1 MKVRRGFVLVF
12 SLLLLLLLTL
22 GGMILLGQRAAQYK
36 AAALAPRTALARA
49 LAQAGLEDARVKLE
63 KDLNFP
69 PPGDNKQTLF
79 RYDEAVRDLDGVLVG
94 HYEVTVDSRHAVPD
108 QPPAAY
114 APSVVIVT
122 AMGRAGADPKAPD
135 AVYGLRM
142 EVDVDD
148 YYQDSVVQPMKITDW
163 CEVTDFS
170 TE

>member
-1 MKVRRGFVLVF
+1 MKIRRGFVLVF
-12 SLLLLLLLTL
+12 SLLLLLLMAL
-22 GGMILLGQRAAQYK
+22 GGMILLGQRAAQYR
-36 AAALAPRTALARA
+36 AAALAPKTALARA

-69 PPGDNKQTLF
+69 PPGDLNQVLF
-79 RYDEAVRDLDGVLVG
+79 SYEEAVRDLDGQLVG
-94 HYEVTVDSRHAVPD
+94 HYFVTVDGRHRVPE

-114 APSVVIVT
+114 APSLVVVT
-122 AMGRAGADPKAPD
+122 AMGRAGPDPEAPE

-148 YYQDSVVQPMKITDW
+148 YYQDSINQPMVITDW

-170 TE
+170 AE